1 MESSMSC
8 MEMFKYSL
16 SKITFEFIGTMFLT
30 MFFTTG
36 SNTIILAGLFLM
48 TCFCWKISGSHFNPA
63 VTLAMM
69 LRRGEAKFP
78 ISRGVFYIVFQLA
91 GGYIGACLVNFFTLD
106 LKILEYTDPFIMR
119 ATVQELLASFTFV
132 VFFLSQT
139 DASMLFSKEAAINC
153 LILASCYVGTRAI
166 WYGQATGTCYT
177 NGNGDKVCTD
187 VGNPTTTYGIVANP
201 AIALGI
207 CLSGLFNEGF
217 SAWTAVYLYPVVPFV
232 GAFLAFLFF
241 EFVYKKTYEV
251 FHPDAANEAA
261 RSGNGMME
269 NQIADRE
276 DF

>member
-1 MESSMSC
+1 
-8 MEMFKYSL
+8 MF
-16 SKITFEFIGTMFLT
+16 
-30 MFFTTG
+30 
-36 SNTIILAGLFLM
+36 
-48 TCFCWKISGSHFNPA
+48 
-63 VTLAMM
+63 
-69 LRRGEAKFP
+69 
-78 ISRGVFYIVFQLA
+78 
-91 GGYIGACLVNFFTLD
+91 LVNFFTLD